1 MEIGAWL
8 GLAEP
13 RPIDALSVAFFTDA
27 LIPTPFMAAGAPAA
41 APTIDLT
48 IHFRA
53 VAAARREDAGTAT
66 HHSSC
71 YAHMSSK
78 LLHEGFF
85 EEDGVVW
92 AADGTVLAQSRQL
105 GDCCCPSAR
114 VAPWLTTQRSA
125 SVTCRRA
132 TAAGS

>member
-1 MEIGAWL
+1 MQPRFAGRPLTGERRPMELGAWV
-8 GLAEP
+8 GLAEA

-27 LIPTPFMAAGAPAA
+27 LIPTPFMATGAPAA

-53 VAAARREDAGTAT
+53 SLPRPQDRTANPL
-66 HHSSC
+66 C

-105 GDCCCPSAR
+105 ALLMPVG
-114 VAPWLTTQRSA
+114 
-125 SVTCRRA
+125 
-132 TAAGS
+132 